1 MPTSWRSAL
10 RSSFGSLDAMA
21 ADDDLAAVDRL
32 EAVDAAQG
40 RALARAAAA
49 DEGQHLAAIDLE
61 ARRRRAP

>member
-21 ADDDLAAVDRL
+21 AHDDLAAVDRL

-40 RALARAAAA
+40 SALARAAAA
-49 DEGQHLAAIDLE
+49 DEDENLAAIDLE
-61 ARRRRAP
+61 ADARRAP